1 MQRIEDMAPSL
12 TTTLSSLILQQTLC
26 LWNKTTVEN
35 AVTALSE
42 TDISASSRAVAHA
55 LLKDLAPSHPK
66 LFSGVIATLANW
78 IIAEADQ
85 SSPDR
90 SREDKEAVEDI
101 LKALSRLD
109 DLDLPGKQG
118 KDFVDALKTF
128 ALKGE
133 TEKQGRRATAV
144 LLKLKRRTAY
154 ANELVKVRCNLV
166 PADRR
171 KSFRA
176 WSLSTNILS
185 IDWAAYQN

>member
-1 MQRIEDMAPSL
+1 MQRTEDMAPSL
-12 TTTLSSLILQQTLC
+12 TATLSPFILQHTLC

-35 AVTALSE
+35 AITALSE
-42 TDISASSRAVAHA
+42 SDISASSRAVAHA

-66 LFSGVIATLANW
+66 VFSGVITTLAGW
-78 IIAEADQ
+78 IIAEADEA
-85 SSPDR
+85 SPNR

-144 LLKLKRRTAY
+144 ILKLKRRTAY
-154 ANELVKVRCNLV
+154 ATELVKV
-166 PADRR
+166 
-171 KSFRA
+171 SFQVN
-176 WSLSTNILS
+176 S
-185 IDWAAYQN
+185 D